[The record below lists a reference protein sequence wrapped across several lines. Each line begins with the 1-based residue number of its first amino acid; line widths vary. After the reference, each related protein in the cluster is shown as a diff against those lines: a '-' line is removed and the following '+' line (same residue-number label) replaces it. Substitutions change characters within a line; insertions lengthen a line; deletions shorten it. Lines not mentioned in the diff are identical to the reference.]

1 MVIWAEKGDGIARQS
16 EERGVFMKHIFL
28 VMLLIIAITCAGHAS
43 AGPAAANSPVPTRQ
57 QTIERPDLA
66 KVFTKFGVDGS
77 FLLYDAGSGTYT
89 AVNYARTLKRFTPAS
104 TTKIPNA
111 LIFLET
117 GIIED
122 ADRPV
127 LKWDGT
133 RYDFPG
139 WNEDQ
144 TLRSAMK
151 NSVMWFYQACARK
164 AGRETMQKYYDLF
177 NYGNRDLTGAVDTF
191 WVDGALAISQM
202 EQIEFLKKFYYD
214 RLPVKKEN
222 IDKVKEIIELAR
234 TDTYRLSGKTGLA
247 LRAAPRIGWLVGYVE
262 TKDNVYFYATNI
274 ERADLTDSFGPARK
288 AITLEILKELRV
300 IDY

>member
-1 MVIWAEKGDGIARQS
+1 
-16 EERGVFMKHIFL
+16 MKRIFL
-28 VMLLIIAITCAGHAS
+28 AVLLMISAILTGNAS
-43 AGPAAANSPVPTRQ
+43 AGPVAAKSTAPSPPEI
-57 QTIERPDLA
+57 IERPDLGEI
-66 KVFTKFGVDGS
+66 FRKFNVAGS
-77 FLLYDAGSGTYT
+77 FLLYDTRNDAFT
-89 AVNYARTLKRFTPAS
+89 AVNFERALKRFTPAS

-117 GIIED
+117 GIVED

-164 AGRETMQKYYDLF
+164 AGKETMQKYYDLF
-177 NYGNRDLTGAVDTF
+177 DYGNRDLAGGVDTF

-202 EQIEFLKKFYYD
+202 EQVEFLKKFYYY

-222 IDKVKEIIELAR
+222 IDRVKEIIELER
-234 TDTYRLSGKTGLA
+234 TENYRLSGKTGLA
-247 LRAAPRIGWLVGYVE
+247 LRVSPCIGWIVGYVE

-274 ERADLTDSFGPARK
+274 EHASPAGSFGPARR
-288 AITLEILKELRV
+288 AITLAILRELH
-300 IDY
+300 IIQEL